1 MFRHIGL
8 AATVV
13 ALVALTTENLHA
25 RGGGHSG
32 RSGFGRSFGTGS
44 YVPGNDLGAGVNAP
58 SHSRRASRIGNSYAT
73 TSTGSNTPS
82 TTGSW
87 KTRGGSNPSST
98 SSTTQT
104 PATNATNGTVQ
115 SPSQSLVTVSPFGIS
130 PYAGSLDPNT
140 AAQRSYG
147 YLLRNARQLIQ
158 AGLYGPAAMY
168 LYRIINGAPG
178 TRIAAEAQHLLAA
191 LPVI

>member
-1 MFRHIGL
+1 MLRYIGL
-8 AATVV
+8 AAAVV

-32 RSGFGRSFGTGS
+32 RSSFGRGFGTGS
-44 YVPGNDLGAGVNAP
+44 YVPGNAPSAAVNAP
-58 SHSRRASRIGNSYAT
+58 SHSRRASRIGKSYAS
-73 TSTGSNTPS
+73 TSTASSTPS
-82 TTGSW
+82 TTGTW
-87 KTRGGSNPSST
+87 KTRGGSNPTST
-98 SSTTQT
+98 SSTTKT

-115 SPSQSLVTVSPFGIS
+115 SPAQSLVTVSPFGIS

-140 AAQRSYG
+140 AAQRTYG

-158 AGLYGPAAMY
+158 AGLYGPAAAY
-168 LYRIINGAPG
+168 LHRIINGAPG
-178 TRIAAEAQHLLAA
+178 TRIAAEAQQLLAA